1 MPSLTLEILQGDEP
15 RSVTYD
21 LEQTKKDKVIR
32 IGRNADDCDLILKD
46 RKVSRLHA
54 EIFFKE
60 DEATFYLQNLTAKR
74 PNAKPNPV
82 WVNNSSVIDGEIALS
97 MENQIKLGQVLLKIV
112 AINIPQNGIKCVN
125 GHTVPYTYQ
134 GYFCPHCGTFL
145 ESGNTVVVSS
155 SQFGN
160 LGGDNA
166 SRN

>member
-1 MPSLTLEILQGDEP
+1 MPSLTLEIVEGDRP

-21 LEQTKKDKVIR
+21 PEQTKKDRVFR
-32 IGRNADDCDLILKD
+32 IGRNADGCDLVLKD

-60 DEATFYLQNLTAKR
+60 KEATFYLQNLTAKR
-74 PNAKPNPV
+74 SDAKPNPV
-82 WVNNSSVIDGEIALS
+82 WVNSSPITDGEIALS
-97 MENQIKLGQVLLKIV
+97 VPTRIKLGQVLLKVV
-112 AINIPQNGIKCVN
+112 AIDLPQNGIKCAN

-145 ESGNTVVVSS
+145 ESGSTVVVSS

-160 LGGDNA
+160 LGGENA

>member
-15 RSVTYD
+15 RSVIYNT
-21 LEQTKKDKVIR
+21 EQTKNNKTFR
-32 IGRNADDCDLILKD
+32 IGRNADDCDLVLKD

-60 DEATFYLQNLTAKR
+60 AEASFYLQNLTAKR
-74 PNAKPNPV
+74 TDAKPNPI
-82 WVNNSSVIDGEIALS
+82 WVNSNPITNGEIALS
-97 MENQIKLGQVLLKIV
+97 VSTQIKLGKVLLKVI
-112 AINIPQNGIKCVN
+112 AINVPQNGIKCAN

-160 LGGDNA
+160 IGGENA